1 MLAFR
6 NYKTNNMTKKD
17 IVANR
22 TKASEEILSQFK
34 PGVALSA
41 RTLKRRTHNKNRVV
55 LGVVKRLMAEG
66 KLRRVES
73 REVGSN
79 KFMHPSEEQIQQ
91 LQDER
96 HKSKINGDKKK
107 RYPQARRFHV
117 FMLTN

>member
-6 NYKTNNMTKKD
+6 NYKTNNMTKND

-41 RTLKRRTHNKNRVV
+41 RTLKRRTHNRVV

-66 KLRRVES
+66 KLGGWNLEKLVPIS
-73 REVGSN
+73 L
-79 KFMHPSEEQIQQ
+79 HPSEEQIQQ

-96 HKSKINGDKKK
+96 CKSKINGDKKRDTHK
-107 RYPQARRFHV
+107 HV
-117 FMLTN
+117 ASMCLC

>member
-6 NYKTNNMTKKD
+6 NYKTNNMTKND
-17 IVANR
+17 IVATR
-22 TKASEEILSQFK
+22 TKASDEILSQFK

-41 RTLKRRTHNKNRVV
+41 RTLQRRTHNTNRVV

-73 REVGSN
+73 AEVGSN
-79 KFMHPSEEQIQQ
+79 KFMHPSEEHVQN
-91 LQDER
+91 LQHER
-96 HKSKINGDKKK
+96 NISKINGDKK
-107 RYPQARRFHV
+107 RRCPPARRFHV

>member
-6 NYKTNNMTKKD
+6 NYKTNNMTKND
-17 IVANR
+17 IVATR
-22 TKASEEILSQFK
+22 TKASDEILSQFK

-41 RTLKRRTHNKNRVV
+41 RTLQRRTRNTNRVV
-55 LGVVKRLMAEG
+55 LGVVKGLMAGG

-73 REVGSN
+73 AEVGSN
-79 KFMHPSEEQIQQ
+79 KFMHPSEEHVQN
-91 LQDER
+91 LQHER
-96 HKSKINGDKKK
+96 NISKINGEKKK